1 MAESRMRQVVAI
13 RFFTRRRGG
22 PTIRRMTGTGWTLAL
37 ISVALA
43 VGIALLDQLPRRV
56 RVLVVFS
63 VMGAV
68 FGVLMLVGRT
78 WERTCELSDPTVVDR
93 CSGKYI
99 ELFGEHRLPQFM
111 QT

>member
-1 MAESRMRQVVAI
+1 MGSTLVTWLRRGDPEPVCRVRERMAESRMRQVVAI

-78 WERTCELSDPTVVDR
+78 WERTCELSD
-93 CSGKYI
+93 
-99 ELFGEHRLPQFM
+99 
-111 QT
+111 